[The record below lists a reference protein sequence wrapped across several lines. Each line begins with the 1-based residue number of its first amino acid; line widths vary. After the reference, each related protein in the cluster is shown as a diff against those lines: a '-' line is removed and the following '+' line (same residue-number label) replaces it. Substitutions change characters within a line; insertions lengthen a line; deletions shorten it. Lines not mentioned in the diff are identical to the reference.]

1 MILMSTKSFLKN
13 INIKNRAS
21 ASNFVDALENAAGK
35 GKKKVKLDRAIETV
49 KDSEK
54 IRKLFS
60 K

>member
-13 INIKNRAS
+13 INIKNSAS
-21 ASNFVDALENAAGK
+21 ASTFIDALENAAGK